1 MKNFVFFLVI
11 ICIVVSIV
19 CVIQDKAAMATYF
32 IGLGCINYITAAIQ
46 RIEDKIDQMKK

>member
-1 MKNFVFFLVI
+1 MKNFGFFLVI
-11 ICIVVSIV
+11 ACIVIGTVHAV
-19 CVIQDKAAMATYF
+19 QDQAAMATYF